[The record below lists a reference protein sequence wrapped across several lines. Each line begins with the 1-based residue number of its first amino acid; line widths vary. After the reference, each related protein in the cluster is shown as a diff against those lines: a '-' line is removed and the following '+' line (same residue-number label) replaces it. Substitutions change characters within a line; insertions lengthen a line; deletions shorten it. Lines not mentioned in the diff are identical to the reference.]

1 MKTYEPAQIRNVGLF
16 SHGGAGKTSLVEAML
31 HTAGA
36 VNRLG
41 SVEDGTATTDFD
53 PDEQKRHMSVSLAV
67 APLDWKGTKLNLVDT
82 PGYADFFGEVCSAS
96 RAVDAALIVVDA
108 VASVQVGTEAV
119 WKKVD
124 ERALP
129 RFVFVNKMRRENA
142 NYFTVLDRLRSRFGK
157 QVVPLTIPIGTDLGF
172 KGVLDLVSRKAYL
185 DGTPQDVPGD
195 MTADVDQYREMLVE
209 SVCEQDDELINKYLE
224 GEEISEDEIRAALRI
239 AVGKNLVT
247 PVLCGDALKELGI
260 TPLLNELVDLA
271 PPPTSAAAD
280 LAAAKGQP
288 AALVFKTISDPF
300 IGRVSYVRV
309 VSGSLRS
316 DTHAWN
322 ANKGKDERI
331 GQLAHMRGKQQEPV
345 AELVAGDIGVIP
357 KLQESSTGDTLTTK
371 EAGIK
376 LDGIGFP
383 KVAYA
388 ASIHPRTKQDV
399 DKLGTALNRMHDE
412 DPSLQTYR
420 EESTG
425 ELILAGLGESHVA
438 ISAERMGRKF
448 GAAVDVGVPEV
459 PYRETVLG
467 HGRAEGRYVRQT
479 GGHGQ
484 YAKVTVEVGTR
495 ERGADFEFQDKT
507 VGGVVPK
514 NFIPSVEKGVRD
526 ALKRGPL
533 AGYPVVDV
541 QVALVDGKH
550 HPVDS
555 SDAAFQ
561 MAGSIGFR
569 EAMSLAKP
577 ILLEPVY
584 DVAITVPDDFTGDV
598 MGDLNT
604 RRARVQGMNP
614 DSGMTTVEAQVPY
627 SELLKYATEL
637 RSMTQGRGSYTMA
650 WSHYEEVP
658 QHLAGQIV
666 EKRKKVVE
674 EVRAGT

>member
-399 DKLGTALNRMHDE
+399 DKLGTALNRMHEE

-448 GAAVDVGVPEV
+448 GAVVDVGVPEV